1 MAESQNAGTTPQG
14 TTPAAT
20 MTPAESLAAAKA
32 AALKAPSPSPASP
45 AAASP
50 TPTTA
55 ATAEGGATSSET
67 SAPSDGTATTASDAT
82 AETPADEPDAQ
93 VMKRSAAIA
102 ERERRL
108 RETRKQQQ
116 EQLQAGEQ
124 LGKARAAFKAGNDM
138 EGLQLLGLDVD
149 EVYGRL
155 TRAILAQGETKEP
168 PSTEELVDRKVDEK
182 LKEKAAADQKVN
194 QERLQAE
201 EARLR
206 GVYLD
211 KTYAVLD
218 AQADKFPDVV
228 RALGTRKVTEQ
239 DICETA
245 EAYWEARKQPP
256 TPEVVLGL
264 IQEQLS
270 SKKKPAA
277 QSTPAAE
284 PVVPASSSWTNNAP
298 PSTQQRPMTREESLR
313 EAKRAAGLT
322 V

>member
-1 MAESQNAGTTPQG
+1 MPEPQNPTTPPG

-32 AALKAPSPSPASP
+32 EALKPPSPSPASP

-50 TPTTA
+50 TATTA
-55 ATAEGGATSSET
+55 ATAEGGATSSD
-67 SAPSDGTATTASDAT
+67 ASDPKGDTATTAAAAP
-82 AETPADEPDAQ
+82 AETAADEPDAQ

-108 RETRKQQQ
+108 RDTKKQQQ

-124 LGKARAAFKAGNDM
+124 LGKAKAAFKAGNDI

-155 TRAILAQGETKEP
+155 TRAILAQGDVKEP

-182 LKEKAAADQKVN
+182 LKEKAQADEKAN
-194 QERLQAE
+194 QERRQAE

-206 GVYLD
+206 GVYLE

-228 RALGTRKVTEQ
+228 RALGTRKVSEQ
-239 DICETA
+239 DICDVA
-245 EAYWEARKQPP
+245 EAYFEETRKPP

-264 IQEQLS
+264 IQEQLL

-284 PVVPASSSWTNNAP
+284 PVVPANSSWTNNAP

-313 EAKRAAGLT
+313 EAKREAGLP